1 MNNKLLMRANFVIV
15 AYFVILYAFNYFKV
29 DFVIVGVFREILT
42 IPFLLAQVVFLF
54 LSFRFLVKE
63 NKLNFSFGL
72 SLVLLI
78 VCSVLTI
85 GSFF

>member
-1 MNNKLLMRANFVIV
+1 MNNRSLMRINLVIV
-15 AYFVILYAFNYFKV
+15 AYFATLYALNFFKV

-78 VCSVLTI
+78 VCTVLTI